1 MRVLHAYICEEYYSN
16 WAKEQ
21 SSLGLDVSRNAFLR
35 QVGTPMIIFDTQPTT
50 DFFPVLEGGFIRI
63 NPNYHMDCQ
72 VYRTNPPS
80 TQPSEHLATVIETA
94 LQSPTITSIRTR
106 IFNWL
111 GL

>member
-1 MRVLHAYICEEYYSN
+1 MRVLHAYICEEYYRN

-21 SSLGLDVSRNAFLR
+21 SYLGLHVSRDAFLR
-35 QVGTPMIIFDTQPTT
+35 QVGTPMILFETHQKEG
-50 DFFPVLEGGFIRI
+50 FFPVLEGGYILV

-72 VYRTNPPS
+72 EYRTNPPS
-80 TQPSEHLATVIETA
+80 IQPSEQLASVIESA

-106 IFNWL
+106 IFSWL